1 MLKLLITMPLFGIF
15 LIQISKYLFGF
26 LNNLARTLGMLSSIV
41 TMYISLYMLI
51 KMNNNSNEYQYREII
66 DLDYIR
72 ITLGIDGISL
82 SLIIVTTIL
91 IPILILLK
99 ERNNSYNLHDIVIL
113 LLVMESM
120 LLFLFSALDLF
131 FFFLF
136 FELLL
141 IPMFLLIGKY
151 GSKEKKIEAAYRFI
165 GVSMMGSLIMLI
177 TLIIM
182 YVKFGTTNNEILLL
196 KLNNYHLFGHNN
208 FNSLILSFFWLSF
221 FLSFAIKVPIFPFHT
236 WLPFVHVEA
245 PTIGS
250 MLLAGIML
258 KLGTYGIIR
267 YTVNLFGD
275 FNYYFLP
282 IIFIMTILS
291 IVYGSLTT
299 IRQIDLKKIIAYS
312 SIVHMN
318 YAVIGFY
325 SNEIEGI
332 LGANYLMISHAFVS
346 CGLFL
351 LIGLIYKRYHS
362 RILLYY
368 GGLVLTMPLY
378 ATSMII
384 LTLANVSLPLTSSF
398 ISEILIII
406 GSFKLNFFVAF
417 IISLSLILSTTY
429 GIWLANRLLF
439 GDFSRYIKE
448 SVDLTKTEIIAIIP
462 LIILTII
469 LGINTK
475 ILFNIYS
482 LPVLNLL
489 F

>member
-1 MLKLLITMPLFGIF
+1 MLKLLISLPILGIF
-15 LIQISKYLFGF
+15 SIQLFNKKNGR
-26 LNNLARTLGMLSSIV
+26 LLGMISSII

-51 KMNNNSNEYQYREII
+51 KMNNNNTEFQFRDFI
-66 DLDYIR
+66 DLNYLR
-72 ITLGIDGISL
+72 ITLGVDGISM
-82 SLIIVTTIL
+82 SLILVTTIL

-99 ERNNSYNLHDIVIL
+99 ERNNDSDTVDIVKL

-120 LLFLFSALDLF
+120 LIFLFSSLDLF

-151 GSKEKKIEAAYRFI
+151 GSKEKRVEAAYRFI
-165 GVSMMGSLIMLI
+165 GVSLMGSLLMLI
-177 TLIIM
+177 SIIII
-182 YVKFGTTNNEILLL
+182 YIKFGSTNNEIILL
-196 KLNNYHLFGHNN
+196 KLHNFHFGDFK
-208 FNSLILSFFWLSF
+208 FNTLILSFLWLSLF
-221 FLSFAIKVPIFPFHT
+221 FSFAIKVPIFPFHT

-267 YTVNLFGD
+267 YTINILGD
-275 FNYYFLP
+275 INEYFLP
-282 IIFIMTILS
+282 IIIIMAVLS

-318 YAVIGFY
+318 YAILGY
-325 SNEIEGI
+325 YTNEIEG
-332 LGANYLMISHAFVS
+332 LSGGNYLMISHAFVS

-351 LIGLIYKRYHS
+351 LIGIIYKRYHS
-362 RILLYY
+362 RVLLYY
-368 GGLVLTMPLY
+368 SGLVLTMPIY
-378 ATSMII
+378 GTFFI
-384 LTLANVSLPLTSSF
+384 LFTLGNVSLPLTSSF

-406 GSFKLNFFVAF
+406 STFKINLFVASL
-417 IISLSLILSTTY
+417 ISLSLLFSTTY
-429 GIWLANRLLF
+429 AIWLSNRLLF
-439 GDFSRYIKE
+439 GEFSKYIEK
-448 SVDLTKTEIIAIIP
+448 SVDMTKTEIMAALP
-462 LIILTII
+462 LIIITIL
-469 LGINTK
+469 LGINTN
-475 ILFNIYS
+475 ILLNIYT
-482 LPVLNLL
+482 LPVTNLI

>member
-1 MLKLLITMPLFGIF
+1 MLKILISLPILGLLTMQLFSSKRGREIGMIFSIITMY
-15 LIQISKYLFGF
+15 Q
-26 LNNLARTLGMLSSIV
+26 
-41 TMYISLYMLI
+41 SLYMLI
-51 KMNNNSNEYQYREII
+51 GMNNNNIEYQYREAI
-66 DLDYIR
+66 DLDYLR
-72 ITLGIDGISL
+72 ITLGVDGISM
-82 SLIIVTTIL
+82 SLILVTTIL
-91 IPILILLK
+91 MPILILLK
-99 ERNNSYNLHDIVIL
+99 ERNDNKDIVNIVKL

-120 LLFLFSALDLF
+120 LIFLFSALDLF
-131 FFFLF
+131 IFFLF

-151 GSKEKKIEAAYRFI
+151 GSKEKRIEAAYRFI
-165 GVSMMGSLIMLI
+165 GVSLMGSLLMLI
-177 TLIIM
+177 SIIII
-182 YVKFGTTNNEILLL
+182 YIKFGTTNNEIMMIKLEALGNYPYSKEIISILWLLL
-196 KLNNYHLFGHNN
+196 
-208 FNSLILSFFWLSF
+208 FF
-221 FLSFAIKVPIFPFHT
+221 SFAIKVPIFPFHT

-267 YTVNLFGD
+267 YSINILGEI
-275 FNYYFLP
+275 NQYFLP
-282 IIFIMTILS
+282 IVIIMAILS

-318 YAVIGFY
+318 YA
-325 SNEIEGI
+325 I
-332 LGANYLMISHAFVS
+332 LGYFTNEMEGLSGGNYLMISHAFVS

-351 LIGLIYKRYHS
+351 LIGIIYKRYHS

-368 GGLVLTMPLY
+368 SGLVLTMPIYGTLF
-378 ATSMII
+378 I
-384 LTLANVSLPLTSSF
+384 LFTLANVSLPLTSSF

-406 GSFKLNFFVAF
+406 STIKINLFVAI

-439 GDFSRYIKE
+439 GELSRNIEKTQDMT
-448 SVDLTKTEIIAIIP
+448 VTEIITALP
-462 LIILTII
+462 LIIITII

-475 ILFNIYS
+475 ILLNIYT
-482 LPVLNLL
+482 LPVINLI

>member
-1 MLKLLITMPLFGIF
+1 MLKLLISLPILGIF
-15 LIQISKYLFGF
+15 SIQFFNKKIG
-26 LNNLARTLGMLSSIV
+26 RILGMVSSII

-51 KMNNNSNEYQYREII
+51 RMNNNNIEYQYRDMI
-66 DLDYIR
+66 DLNYIR
-72 ITLGIDGISL
+72 IALGVDGISM
-82 SLIIVTTIL
+82 SLILVTTIL

-99 ERNNSYNLHDIVIL
+99 ERNKAFEIVEIVQL

-120 LLFLFSALDLF
+120 LLFLFSSLDIF

-151 GSKEKKIEAAYRFI
+151 GSKEKRVEAAYRFI
-165 GVSMMGSLIMLI
+165 GVSIMGSLLMLI
-177 TLIIM
+177 SIIII
-182 YVKFGTTNNEILLL
+182 YIKFGSTNNEIMIL
-196 KLNNYHLFGHNN
+196 KLHNYME
-208 FNSLILSFFWLSF
+208 FNSLILSLLWLFLFF
-221 FLSFAIKVPIFPFHT
+221 SFAIKVPIFPFHT

-267 YTVNLFGD
+267 YTISMLGEINE
-275 FNYYFLP
+275 YFLP
-282 IIFIMTILS
+282 IVIIMAILS

-318 YAVIGFY
+318 YAILGY
-325 SNEIEGI
+325 YTNEIEG
-332 LGANYLMISHAFVS
+332 LSGGNYLMISHAFVS

-351 LIGLIYKRYHS
+351 LIGIIYKRYHS
-362 RILLYY
+362 RVLLYY
-368 GGLVLTMPLY
+368 SGLVLTMPIY
-378 ATSMII
+378 ATFFI
-384 LTLANVSLPLTSSF
+384 LFTLANVSLPLTSSF

-406 GSFKLNFFVAF
+406 STFKINLFVASL
-417 IISLSLILSTTY
+417 ISLSLIFSTTY
-429 GIWLANRLLF
+429 GLWLSNRLLF
-439 GDFSRYIKE
+439 GEFSRYIKK
-448 SVDLTKTEIIAIIP
+448 SIDMTKTEIIAALP
-462 LIILTII
+462 LIIITII
-469 LGINTK
+469 LGINTNI
-475 ILFNIYS
+475 ILGIYT
-482 LPVLNLL
+482 LPVTNLIQ